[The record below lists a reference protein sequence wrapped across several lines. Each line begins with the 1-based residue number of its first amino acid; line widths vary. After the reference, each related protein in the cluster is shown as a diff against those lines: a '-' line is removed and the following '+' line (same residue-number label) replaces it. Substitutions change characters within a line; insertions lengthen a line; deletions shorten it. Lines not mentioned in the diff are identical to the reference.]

1 MIESIVIKLILS
13 AIVALASIYVGLGF
27 KGIDRKLAARM
38 QGRIGP
44 PLRQPFWDVSKLFQ
58 KENILPYHA
67 VDWVFN
73 FMPLV
78 ALSSAIVIMLYL
90 PIGPL
95 KPVLGSFGDLI
106 VVIYLFAFPSLA
118 MAIGGFSSGSPVSAI
133 GAQREM
139 VVMMS
144 YELPLAIVIFG
155 RAMLLADNGLEGLSL
170 KSAADVWGM
179 AGIIGMI
186 GLALLLLAL
195 LMVVPGELAK
205 IPFDQPE
212 AETELAG
219 GVLAEYSGRNMG
231 MFSIA
236 DAVKSL
242 ALASLIVA
250 LFFPWGIS
258 QHMTWLPEI
267 EGYAVGAWAV
277 DGAFFL
283 LKVFLIL
290 LVSVTVVR
298 VAMPRLKI
306 DRASSFYLFTTSTVA
321 AVGIALIFID
331 IYMGGL

>member
-1 MIESIVIKLILS
+1 MIQAIAVKLILS
-13 AIVALASIYVGLGF
+13 AIVAIASIYVGLGL
-27 KGIDRKLAARM
+27 KGVDRKLAARM

-58 KENILPYHA
+58 KENIVPYHA

-73 FMPLV
+73 LMPLV
-78 ALSSAIVIMLYL
+78 AFTSAIVIMLYM

-95 KPVLGSFGDLI
+95 KPVLGGFGDLI
-106 VVIYLFAFPSLA
+106 LVVYLFAFPSLA
-118 MAIGGFSSGSPVSAI
+118 MAIGGFSSGSPIGAI

-144 YELPLAIVIFG
+144 YELPLAIVVFS
-155 RAMLLADNGLEGLSL
+155 RAMILSSGGIEGLTL
-170 KSAADVWGM
+170 KLAIDPWSMVGM
-179 AGIIGMI
+179 LGIIG
-186 GLALLLLAL
+186 LCLLLASL
-195 LMVVPGELAK
+195 LMVIPGELAK

-231 MFSIA
+231 MFYLA

-242 ALASLIVA
+242 AIASLVIA

-258 QHMTWLPEI
+258 SYFSGLPELG
-267 EGYAVGAWAV
+267 GYAVTAWAL

-298 VAMPRLKI
+298 VVMPRVKI
-306 DRASSFYLFTTSTVA
+306 DRASSFYMFTTGAIA
-321 AVGIALIFID
+321 AIGMLLIYIC
-331 IYMGGL
+331 INGGF